1 MKVVLNNMES
11 LGIQYESSS
20 TEVRSL
26 PSWMG
31 CYYFVLVFD
40 SCFCCYCFVLFL
52 SFFFSTYGFFE
63 SEILLKSIVCVC
75 EC

>member
-40 SCFCCYCFVLFL
+40 SCFFFVVVVVFFYL
-52 SFFFSTYGFFE
+52 SFFPPMLF
-63 SEILLKSIVCVC
+63 
-75 EC
+75 